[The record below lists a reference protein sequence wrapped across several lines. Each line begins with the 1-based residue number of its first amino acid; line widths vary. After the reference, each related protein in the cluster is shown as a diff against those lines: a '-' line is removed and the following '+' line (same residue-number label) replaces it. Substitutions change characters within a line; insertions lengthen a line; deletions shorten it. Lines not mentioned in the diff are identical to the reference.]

1 MEMEQGD
8 DVTIAF
14 QIEAFTNSDGS
25 LEIVKIECELTTAEP
40 SQDLEAEEL
49 GVGSWE
55 FRLVVPADFDETYP
69 PFQIWALRV
78 ESASRLRRLFRSL
91 AAHRRTRLA
100 S

>member
-40 SQDLEAEEL
+40 
-49 GVGSWE
+49 
-55 FRLVVPADFDETYP
+55 
-69 PFQIWALRV
+69 
-78 ESASRLRRLFRSL
+78 
-91 AAHRRTRLA
+91 TRP
-100 S
+100 